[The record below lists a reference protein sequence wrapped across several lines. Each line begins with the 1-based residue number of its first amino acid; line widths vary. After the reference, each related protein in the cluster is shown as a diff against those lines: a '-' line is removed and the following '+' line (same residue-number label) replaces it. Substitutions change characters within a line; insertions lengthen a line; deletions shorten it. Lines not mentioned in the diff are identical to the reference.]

1 MCSLIIHHLEW
12 FILTGGKL
20 KIFKHLMLASFVNIH
35 SGNSVGMLGGE
46 NDIWGAKIITLT
58 SLKSLVSD
66 CRAPLL
72 AFVQLEKEV

>member
-1 MCSLIIHHLEW
+1 
-12 FILTGGKL
+12 
-20 KIFKHLMLASFVNIH
+20 MLASFVNIH

-58 SLKSLVSD
+58 SFKSLVSD